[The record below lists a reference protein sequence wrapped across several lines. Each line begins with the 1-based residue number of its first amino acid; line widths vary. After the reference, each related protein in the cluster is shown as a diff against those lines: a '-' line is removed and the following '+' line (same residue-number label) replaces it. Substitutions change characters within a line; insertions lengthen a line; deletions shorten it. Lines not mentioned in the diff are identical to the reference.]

1 MTSCP
6 AELVEVPACVGPT
19 HRGTTAGGSVTRAVA
34 VVGQPAAR
42 RLLPDF
48 AVFLFIE
55 RISGASFITLRQ
67 VPEKI
72 VECLS
77 PLNLTGQFDCRESN

>member
-1 MTSCP
+1 
-6 AELVEVPACVGPT
+6 
-19 HRGTTAGGSVTRAVA
+19 
-34 VVGQPAAR
+34 VGQPAAR